1 MNVQTEVEL
10 DLGLREWLRVCFLET
25 SVQIMQKE
33 EKIRHYEQTYRV
45 ANENLT
51 VWWQIWGRD
60 ASVGENL
67 NIAARLYVGQR
78 VGEIQSGPCP
88 DGA

>member
-60 ASVGENL
+60 ASGRREPQHRSETVCRT
-67 NIAARLYVGQR
+67 A
-78 VGEIQSGPCP
+78 SW
-88 DGA
+88 